1 MNHKSILFSG
11 AVFMAMGV
19 LVGAFGA
26 HGLKSQLSADM
37 MQVYKTGTEYLFY
50 NAIGLMII
58 GLTGFH
64 IHSGW
69 LLRAGILIIL
79 GIFLFSGSLFILA
92 ITGIKYLGII
102 TPVGG
107 VSFIAGWIFF
117 AISLVKNRS
126 VPGRN

>member
-1 MNHKSILFSG
+1 
-11 AVFMAMGV
+11 
-19 LVGAFGA
+19 
-26 HGLKSQLSADM
+26 M
-37 MQVYKTGTEYLFY
+37 MQVYKTGVEYLFY
-50 NAIGLMII
+50 NALGLMIV

-64 IHSGW
+64 IHSRW

-117 AISLVKNRS
+117 AISLVKNGS